1 MRLADFAL
9 ERFFA
14 RHEFAVKH
22 LMCASDCESMTTE
35 ELLAYEPGAAEA
47 LLDQRLGYTETL
59 GNPALRA
66 VIAGLYTKISPD
78 QVLVFSGAQEPIFA
92 FMNVILGA
100 GDHAVVH
107 VPCYQSLL
115 EVPRAAGAAVT
126 PWVAREASS
135 WQLDPD
141 ELPKLLRDD
150 TRCVVINSPHNPTG
164 AVLTRERF
172 DAIVAAARQRGLW
185 LFSDE
190 VYRELEYEPGTRNPA
205 ACDIYEKA
213 VSLGT
218 TAKAYGL
225 AGLRIGWIATQD
237 RVLLTK
243 LAAFK
248 DYLTI
253 CNSAPGELLAMVGL
267 KHHEE
272 LAARAREIV
281 QGNLKLFEPFAKSYG
296 LTFVTP
302 TGGSTLFAYRQGGER
317 WCEEL
322 LHLRG
327 VAFAPGKLFG
337 GEHDHFRVG
346 LGRKAFAAGLD
357 AIRA

>member
-1 MRLADFAL
+1 MKLQDFAL

-22 LMCASDCESMTTE
+22 LICASDCESMTTE
-35 ELLAYEPGAAEA
+35 ELLALEPGAAEA
-47 LLDQRLGYTETL
+47 LLELRLGYTETL
-59 GNPALRA
+59 GHPALRA
-66 VIAGLYTKISPD
+66 AIAAMYTKISPD
-78 QVLVFSGAQEPIFA
+78 QVLVFTGAQEPIFA
-92 FMNVILGA
+92 FMNVVLGA
-100 GDHAVVH
+100 SDHAVIH
-107 VPCYQSLL
+107 VPCYQSLI

-126 PWVAREASS
+126 AWIAREAEQ
-135 WQLDPD
+135 WQLDVD
-141 ELPKLLRDD
+141 ELSRLVRED
-150 TRCVVINSPHNPTG
+150 TRCVVVNSPHNPTG
-164 AVLTRERF
+164 AVLTRDRF
-172 DAIVAAARQRGLW
+172 EAIVKLCRTRGLW

-190 VYRELEYEPGTRNPA
+190 VYRGLEYDAAARNPA
-205 ACDIYEKA
+205 ACDVYEKA

-237 RVLLTK
+237 RELLAR

-253 CNSAPGELLAMVGL
+253 CNGAPGELLATVAM
-267 KHHEE
+267 KHHEQ
-272 LAARAREIV
+272 LAARSRAIVRE
-281 QGNLKLFEPFAKSYG
+281 NLKLFEPFAKSFG
-296 LTFVTP
+296 LTYVRP
-302 TGGSTLFAYRQGGER
+302 TGGSTLFAYRPGGER

-346 LGRKAFAAGLD
+346 LGRKTFAAGLE
-357 AIRA
+357 AIK